1 MPDALLERAR
11 RIDPQV
17 SSVVPRSNGQ
27 WIEAQRDFTAVVSV
41 KRNDADAPSD
51 LILSPSLLPDNTSRV
66 GMSLV
71 TRFPVSLELAGVI
84 LLMAMLGA
92 VVLAR
97 RQSELADDE
106 RRALAGL
113 DRLAGGE
120 ASPTRSRG

>member
-11 RIDPQV
+11 RTDPQV
-17 SSVVPRSNGQ
+17 RIVVPRSNGA
-27 WIEAQRDFTAVVSV
+27 WIETQRDLTAVVSV
-41 KRNDADAPSD
+41 QRGDTDVASD
-51 LILSPSLLPDNTSRV
+51 LVLLPAMLPENTARV
-66 GMSLV
+66 GMALV

-113 DRLAGGE
+113 DRLAGSE
-120 ASPTRSRG
+120 ASPARSRG